1 MKARME
7 KIKRIILADAD
18 LISHFITAGEADSIH
33 LIFPAN
39 PIHLLDKVHAELQ
52 NWRSAKVGIV
62 ISDLLKKKR
71 LRLIDFPEENEEIR
85 KEYFYIKKVQF
96 KGDGESACLAVAR
109 HNKNIL
115 ASSNLRDIKNYC
127 ILHRIDYLTTMDFL
141 CAALATGTFDEAR
154 CNAFIKKVLDA
165 GGKLPVKNMQAHTCR
180 AIEFL

>member
-1 MKARME
+1 ME

-18 LISHFITAGEADSIH
+18 LVSHFITAGEAESIH
-33 LIFPAN
+33 LIFPGN

-52 NWRSAKVGIV
+52 NWRNVKVGII
-62 ISDLLKKKR
+62 ISELLKKKR
-71 LRLIDFPEENEEIR
+71 VRLIDFPEGNEAIR

-127 ILHRIDYLTTMDFL
+127 IMHKIDYLTTMDFL
-141 CAALATGTFDEAR
+141 CVALATGIFDEAR

-165 GGKLPVKNMQAHTCR
+165 GSKLPVKSMKDHLCR